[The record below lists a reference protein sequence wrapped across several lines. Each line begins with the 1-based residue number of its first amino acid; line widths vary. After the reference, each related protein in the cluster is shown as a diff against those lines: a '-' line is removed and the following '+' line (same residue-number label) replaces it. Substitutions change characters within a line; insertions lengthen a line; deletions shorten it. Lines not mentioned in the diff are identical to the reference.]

1 MKHIYFKFLII
12 FLYLIASSHTY
23 SIAETNIKNLVLNK
37 DQKKV
42 GDIEFFNSKN
52 ELLSLKNF
60 NSKVLLIN
68 FWATWCQPCKDEIP
82 SLSNLKKMN
91 LNNLEIILINIGNED
106 IDITKNFFE
115 ELDVKNLQTY
125 FAEGGKM
132 AKHFKLRG
140 IPTTLL
146 VNKKGNEFARIIG
159 SIDFESDKFLEW
171 LKNNT

>member
-91 LNNLEIILINIGNED
+91 LNNLEIILINIGNEN

-140 IPTTLL
+140 IPTTLI

>member
-82 SLSNLKKMN
+82 SLSNLKKKN
-91 LNNLEIILINIGNED
+91 LNNLEIILINIGNEN

-140 IPTTLL
+140 IPTTLI

-159 SIDFESDKFLEW
+159 SIDFESDKFLQW

>member
-82 SLSNLKKMN
+82 SLSNLKKKN
-91 LNNLEIILINIGNED
+91 LNNLEIILINIGNEN

-140 IPTTLL
+140 IPTTLI

>member
-82 SLSNLKKMN
+82 SLSNLKKKN

-140 IPTTLL
+140 IPTTLI

-159 SIDFESDKFLEW
+159 SIDFESDKFLQW